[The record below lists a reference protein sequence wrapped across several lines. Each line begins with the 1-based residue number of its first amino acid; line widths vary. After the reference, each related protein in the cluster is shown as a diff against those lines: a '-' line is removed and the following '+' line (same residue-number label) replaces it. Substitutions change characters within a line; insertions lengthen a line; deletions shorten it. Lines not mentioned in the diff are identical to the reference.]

1 MNDTIKVRHTAVAI
15 CELFEELLDKHDITI
30 PDEDRTGSEGE
41 ARLYGCTYFDLELA
55 VTDILRSLVE
65 EVKAN
70 PDAKYEY
77 DEYDNY

>member
-1 MNDTIKVRHTAVAI
+1 MNDIIKVRLTAALI
-15 CELFEELLDKHDITI
+15 CDIFEELLNKHDITI

-77 DEYDNY
+77 DNY